1 VRDDMPEKERD
12 MAYFHAVLDHIASL
26 TLRRPPKDEGR

>member
-1 VRDDMPEKERD
+1 

-26 TLRRPPKDEGR
+26 TLRRPPNEDGP